1 MDGGAGSVDA
11 MGRIGVLVVGVTLTL
26 GGWSARADAHI
37 CPYAAQ
43 IPVGR
48 SSTVPVYVTVESEA
62 TPDVEVDVPP
72 ALHLENAG
80 APKGWTFTRDGQV
93 LRFRGPAFSPFT
105 CPSFAIVV
113 TAPTKGAYPMTVVQR
128 DAHGKVTA
136 KTTTDPAQR
145 LSPGYAPTVYAGVKP
160 PSTSSGT
167 SLSGTT
173 IAGIALLA
181 AGVLMAIA
189 LGRRA
194 LRARREGEREG
205 ELQDR
210 LDEFRKQTRDRSE
223 GPQP

>member
-1 MDGGAGSVDA
+1 
-11 MGRIGVLVVGVTLTL
+11 MGRLGVLMVAVTLAL

-37 CPYAAQ
+37 CPYAKQ

-48 SSTVPVYVTVESEA
+48 SSTVPVYVTVESRA

-72 ALHLENAG
+72 GLHLENAG
-80 APKGWTFTRDGQV
+80 APKGWTFARDGQV
-93 LRFRGPAFSPFT
+93 LRFRGPAFSPFS

-113 TAPTKGAYPMTVVQR
+113 TAPAKGVYPMSVVQR
-128 DAHGKVTA
+128 DAHGNVIT

-145 LSPGYAPTVYAGVKP
+145 LSPLYAPTVYAGVKP
-160 PSTSSGT
+160 PSTSGGT

-194 LRARREGEREG
+194 LRARREDEREG
-205 ELQDR
+205 ALQDR
-210 LDEFRKQTRDRSE
+210 LDEFRKQARDRS
-223 GPQP
+223 GDPRQ

>member
-1 MDGGAGSVDA
+1 
-11 MGRIGVLVVGVTLTL
+11 MGRLGVLVVAVTLTL
-26 GGWSARADAHI
+26 AGWSARADAHI

-48 SSTVPVYVTVESEA
+48 SSTVPVYVTVESRA
-62 TPDVEVDVPP
+62 TPDVEIDVPP
-72 ALHLENAG
+72 ELHLENAG
-80 APKGWTFTRDGQV
+80 APKGWTFTRNGQV
-93 LRFRGPAFSPFT
+93 LRFRGPGFSPFT

-113 TAPTKGAYPMTVVQR
+113 TATTKGAFPMTVVQR
-128 DAHGKVTA
+128 DSHGNVIA
-136 KTTTDPAQR
+136 KTTTDPTQR

-160 PSTSSGT
+160 PSTSGGT

-173 IAGIALLA
+173 IAGIALM
-181 AGVLMAIA
+181 GVGVVMAIA

-194 LRARREGEREG
+194 LRDRREGEREG

-223 GPQP
+223 GSQP

>member
-1 MDGGAGSVDA
+1 
-11 MGRIGVLVVGVTLTL
+11 MGRLGVLVVAVTLTL
-26 GGWSARADAHI
+26 VGWSARADAHI
-37 CPYAAQ
+37 CPYSAQ

-72 ALHLENAG
+72 ELHLERAG
-80 APKGWTFTRDGQV
+80 APKGWTFTRKGQI

-105 CPSFAIVV
+105 CPSFAIVI
-113 TAPTKGAYPMTVVQR
+113 TAPTKGVYPISVVQR
-128 DAHGKVTA
+128 DAHGNVTRR
-136 KTTTDPAQR
+136 TTTDPKQR

-167 SLSGTT
+167 SLSSTT

-189 LGRRA
+189 LVRRA
-194 LRARREGEREG
+194 RRARREDEREG

-210 LDEFRKQTRDRSE
+210 LDEFRKQTRDRSA
-223 GPQP
+223 GPRR